1 MMAFLLLC
9 WGVGTYAQPNC
20 TITHY
25 SSEDG
30 LSQNSIMSMVQD
42 HDGFL
47 WFSTWNGINKFDGY
61 DFKVY
66 KARQEN
72 SLGLTNSR
80 VDLLKV
86 DKYNFIWLQTYD
98 NRICRLDPRTERF
111 EQIPAEDSGEE
122 LNYTSIETLDNG
134 VVWLLSPT
142 DGAMRVTTDPITKAW
157 KSVSY
162 ATKRQSN
169 LSGKVNGVFLDTH
182 GQEWL
187 LTSNGLLKITSDT
200 PEGVAYFSHSKY
212 ADEEMGQAFY
222 SVAHFG
228 NELCFVSDKGRVWC
242 YSIDQD
248 TFRLWELPVKER
260 VVSMNQLKDG
270 QLLITTATQ
279 GLLLYHP
286 HTDSYTSYNQ
296 QNTPAFPADAIRSVY
311 IDREEEVWFEMTEW
325 GKVCHF
331 NPRTK
336 QIKQVK
342 MTVEPQGADR
352 SYPAFHIHEDVN
364 NNLWVHPQGG
374 GLSWYNRA
382 EGKLYP
388 FYNDPTQPDWKF
400 SNKVHSMMSDT
411 QGNLWFCTHSKGL
424 EKATFYE
431 NQFQLRTNSI
441 RNLDLNATTVR
452 ALFQDEEGRVWLGK
466 RDGRIEI
473 YSSQFNYLGYLDEN
487 GSIATTG
494 KPLAGVPYGIIQDR
508 NGVIWIATK
517 GRGIIRAQKQ
527 HSNHF
532 KITRYEYNEDDVY
545 SLSHNSTYW
554 MHEDKNG
561 RLWVATFG
569 GGLNYIDPMPN
580 GELRFISNRNRLKGY
595 PIDKCYRAR
604 HITPDGDG
612 NIWVGTSNGVISFKE
627 DFQTPESIV
636 FNYHAYLVGQPDA
649 LSSNN
654 VYSMVATKK
663 GELYLATFGGGL
675 NKLVGVDETGKAHF
689 KNFTTEQGLPSDILL
704 SVEEDHEGNL
714 WISTE
719 NGLSKFYPEKEQFEN
734 YTEQDLGMKMRF
746 EEATSLYT
754 SAQQILF
761 GTSNGVLCFDPKT
774 IRKYE
779 YLPPVVFTGLKV
791 YNQEVI
797 PKATGSILQNSLNST
812 KKLTL
817 SHKENVF
824 TLSFAALDLLNPG
837 NIKYAYYLEGFDTEW
852 NYVNKQR
859 TATYTNLPKGDYLLH
874 VKSTNGAGIWVANE
888 RSLKIT
894 ILPSFWE
901 TNIALAIYI
910 LAFCLL
916 FLVVGYIL
924 SIIYRLKHK
933 VSIEKQVSDIK
944 LRFFTNISHELR
956 TPLTLIAGPVE
967 VVMQNQNLPAD
978 VREQLKVVARN
989 TDRMLR
995 LVNQIL
1001 DFRKIQNKKMKMHVE
1016 LIDVVPFVHRMM
1028 DNFELLAEEHRIDF
1042 VFESE
1047 NPSLKL
1053 WVDSDKLEKIVFN
1066 LLSNAFKYTPHGKV
1080 IRLFIRENE
1089 QSVAIG
1095 VEDQGIGISEKK
1107 RASLFVRFE
1116 SLLDKNIF
1124 YQQSS
1129 GIGLS
1134 LVKELVELHKA
1145 IIKVDSKEGEGS
1157 CFTVEFQ
1164 KGREHYNSET
1174 EFILSDGVEY
1184 RVDEENRLVTTHT
1197 TNLLEEELDEEL
1209 DQEGI
1214 VEERKSMLIVEDNV
1228 ELRNFLRSIFAGQYQ
1243 VIEATNG
1250 VEGLKKATQFLP
1262 DMIVSD
1268 VMMPEM
1274 DGVEMTK
1281 QLREGVATSHI
1292 PIVLLTAKS
1301 DMDSKL
1307 RGIEVGADDYITK
1320 PFSSTYLT
1328 VRVENLMAQRMHL
1341 RELYCANLMSI
1352 QPVEPQV
1359 EEEVVEEKPTLS
1371 PSDQRFM
1378 DKLTELMEQH
1388 MDNGDLIVDDLVKE
1402 LAVSRSVFFKKL
1414 KTLTGLAPIEFIKEM
1429 RVKRAAQLIETGE
1442 FNMTQI
1448 AYMVGI
1454 NDPRYFSKCFK
1465 QRYQMTPT
1473 EYKEKLK
1480 VK

>member
-1 MMAFLLLC
+1 MTLLLLAG
-9 WGVGTYAQPNC
+9 GVGIYAQPTC

-111 EQIPAEDSGEE
+111 EQIPTEESGQE

-142 DGAMRVTTDPITKAW
+142 DGALRVTTDSVTKQW
-157 KSVSY
+157 NTVSY
-162 ATKRQSN
+162 ATKRHHN
-169 LSGKVNGVFLDTH
+169 LSGKVNGVFLDNQN
-182 GQEWL
+182 QEWL
-187 LTSNGLLKITSDT
+187 LTSNGLLKISTQF
-200 PEGVAYFSHSKY
+200 PEGVAYFSHAKY
-212 ADEEMGQAFY
+212 ASEEMGQAFHT
-222 SVAHFG
+222 VAMLG
-228 NELCFVSDKGRVWC
+228 NELCFVSDRGRVWC
-242 YSIDQD
+242 YSITQD
-248 TFRLWELPVKER
+248 TFRLWELPVKAR
-260 VVSMNQLKDG
+260 IVSMNELKDG
-270 QLLITTATQ
+270 QLLITTAKQ
-279 GLLLYHP
+279 GLLLYNP
-286 HTDSYTSYNQ
+286 ETENYLAYNQ
-296 QNTPAFPADAIRSVY
+296 QNMANFPTDAIRSVY

-325 GKVCHF
+325 GKVTHF
-331 NPRTK
+331 NPQTK
-336 QIKQVK
+336 QLKQVK

-374 GLSWYNRA
+374 GLSWYDREA
-382 EGKLYP
+382 GVLRP
-388 FYNDPTQPDWKF
+388 FHNDPTQPDWRF
-400 SNKVHSMMSDT
+400 SNKVHSMMSDK

-424 EKATFYE
+424 EKATFHE
-431 NQFQLRTNSI
+431 SQFQLKNNLA
-441 RNLDLNATTVR
+441 RNLDLNTTTVR
-452 ALFQDEEGRVWLGK
+452 ALYQDQEGRIWLGK

-473 YSSQFNYLGYLDEN
+473 YSSQFNYIGYLTEN
-487 GSIATTG
+487 GTIATYGT
-494 KPLAGVPYGIIQDR
+494 PLAGVPYGIMEDR
-508 NGVIWIATK
+508 TGVVWIATK
-517 GRGIIRAQKQ
+517 GRGVIKAEKQ
-527 HSNHF
+527 HSAHF
-532 KITRYEYNEDDVY
+532 KITRYEYSEDDVY

-554 MHEDKNG
+554 MYEDKNG

-569 GGLNYIDPMPN
+569 GGLNYIEPLPN
-580 GELRFISNRNRLKGY
+580 GEVQFISNRNRLKGY

-604 HITPDGDG
+604 HISGDEKG
-612 NIWVGTSNGVISFKE
+612 NIWVGTSNGVVSFKA
-627 DFQTPESIV
+627 DFQTPESIQ
-636 FNYHAYLVGQPDA
+636 FNYHSHLAGQPDA

-654 VYSMVATKK
+654 VYSIVTTQK
-663 GELYLATFGGGL
+663 GDLYLATFGGGL
-675 NKLVGVDETGKAHF
+675 NKLIGVDEWGKAHF
-689 KNFTTEQGLPSDILL
+689 KNYTTDQGLPSDILL
-704 SVEEDHEGNL
+704 SVEEDKEGNL
-714 WISTE
+714 WISAE
-719 NGLSKFYPEKEQFEN
+719 NGLSKFYPETEQFEN
-734 YTEQDLGMKMRF
+734 YTEQDLGKKMRF
-746 EEATSLYT
+746 EEATSLCT
-754 SAQQILF
+754 SDQQILF
-761 GTSNGVLCFDPKT
+761 GTTNGVLCFNPSN
-774 IRKYE
+774 IRSYE

-797 PKATGSILQNSLNST
+797 PKATGAILQKSLNST
-812 KKLTL
+812 GHLNL

-824 TLSFAALDLLNPG
+824 TISFAALDLLNPD
-837 NIKYAYYLEGFDTEW
+837 NVKYAYYLEGFDTEW

-859 TATYTNLPKGDYLLH
+859 TATYTNLPKGEYLLH
-874 VKSTNGAGIWVANE
+874 VKSTNAAGIWVKNE
-888 RSLKIT
+888 RTLKIT

-901 TNIALAIYI
+901 TNLALAIYI
-910 LAFCLL
+910 FAFCLL
-916 FLVVGYIL
+916 FFVAGYIL
-924 SIIYRLKHK
+924 SVIYRLKHK

-967 VVMQNQNLPAD
+967 MVMKNKNLPAD
-978 VREQLKVVARN
+978 VREQLKVVERN

-1028 DNFELLAEEHRIDF
+1028 ENYELLAQEHRIDF

-1047 NPSLKL
+1047 KPSLKL
-1053 WVDSDKLEKIVFN
+1053 WVDTDKLEKIVFN

-1116 SLLDKNIF
+1116 SLLDKNLF
-1124 YQQSS
+1124 YQQST

-1145 IIKVDSKEGEGS
+1145 IIKVESKEGEGS

-1164 KGREHYNSET
+1164 KGREHYGSET
-1174 EFILSDGVEY
+1174 EFLLSDGVEY
-1184 RVDEENRLVTTHT
+1184 QVDEENRLVASASGVVIGL
-1197 TNLLEEELDEEL
+1197 NGESDDELEEPN
-1209 DQEGI
+1209 G
-1214 VEERKSMLIVEDNV
+1214 VEERKCMLIVEDNL
-1228 ELRNFLRSIFAGQYQ
+1228 ELRTFLRSIFVDQYQ
-1243 VIEATNG
+1243 IIEATNG
-1250 VEGLKKATQFLP
+1250 AEGLKKATQFLP

-1268 VMMPEM
+1268 VMMPDM

-1292 PIVLLTAKS
+1292 PIVLLTAKT
-1301 DMDSKL
+1301 DMDSRLK
-1307 RGIEVGADDYITK
+1307 GIEVGADDYITK
-1320 PFSSTYLT
+1320 PFSSTYLA

-1352 QPVEPQV
+1352 QPVVTPV
-1359 EEEVVEEKPTLS
+1359 EEVVEEKPILS
-1371 PSDQRFM
+1371 ASDQRFM

-1442 FNMTQI
+1442 FSMTQI

-1473 EYKEKLK
+1473 EYKEQLK